1 MWGGFIQFK
10 DNVAEKHD
18 SQWCRANASKI
29 FAQIEAI
36 SKMLE
41 LPNSKGKDV
50 PIAGSKKHFSC
61 YCEGCLIQVT
71 IVSNTIIFKI
81 LLFYS
86 KWNIIYG
93 LIVKK

>member
-1 MWGGFIQFK
+1 MSLNKNFFQHYHVQIITEMRGGFIQFK

-50 PIAGSKKHFSC
+50 PIAGSKS
-61 YCEGCLIQVT
+61 
-71 IVSNTIIFKI
+71 IFPV
-81 LLFYS
+81 
-86 KWNIIYG
+86 
-93 LIVKK
+93 IVKDVLFR